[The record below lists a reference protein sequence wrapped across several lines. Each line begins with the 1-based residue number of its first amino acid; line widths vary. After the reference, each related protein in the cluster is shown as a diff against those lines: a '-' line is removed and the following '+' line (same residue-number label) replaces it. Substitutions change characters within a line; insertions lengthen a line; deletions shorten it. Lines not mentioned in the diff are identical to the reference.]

1 MKGCLSMTS
10 STVPGTWSS
19 SENNLS
25 FEFCNRYGKGDGV
38 LKYGDG
44 GREGKFDL

>member
-1 MKGCLSMTS
+1 MTS

-25 FEFCNRYGKGDGV
+25 FEFCNLYGKCDGDSRYGGG
-38 LKYGDG
+38 GGG